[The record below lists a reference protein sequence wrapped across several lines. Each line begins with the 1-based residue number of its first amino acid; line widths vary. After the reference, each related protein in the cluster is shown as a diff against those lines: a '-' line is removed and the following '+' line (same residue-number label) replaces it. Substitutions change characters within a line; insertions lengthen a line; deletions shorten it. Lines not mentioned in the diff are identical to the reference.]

1 LRSSLRRPRR
11 RRGVLWRRCDVVR
24 ATLCIWAA
32 AAATL
37 HLGGGGGWKCAR
49 WSLSSS
55 LPLLRAASLS
65 TSLSSASALLRA
77 GCLRLVVACLE
88 LPEREKE
95 RREAAGGGG
104 GEDKVLI
111 FIF

>member
-1 LRSSLRRPRR
+1 
-11 RRGVLWRRCDVVR
+11 
-24 ATLCIWAA
+24 
-32 AAATL
+32 
-37 HLGGGGGWKCAR
+37 
-49 WSLSSS
+49 
-55 LPLLRAASLS
+55 
-65 TSLSSASALLRA
+65 
-77 GCLRLVVACLE
+77 LRLVVACLE